1 MTVTLVLIQMNQ
13 KRKMPINLPTMN
25 CGLLILAR
33 TNFIEP
39 VSISVLMQLFDR
51 IDTNKYPNIKTNN
64 LILE

>member
-1 MTVTLVLIQMNQ
+1 MPIQINQ

-25 CGLLILAR
+25 CGLLILER

-39 VSISVLMQLFDR
+39 VSTSILIQLFER
-51 IDTNKYPNIKTNN
+51 IDTNKYPSIKTNN